1 MTEKADPTADPIP
14 EPILEPIDEAAE
26 EAAEPVETLAQI
38 NSQTLPAGNW
48 GWRAVVALTVGAGL
62 VASGV
67 WMSENFGGGETQ
79 LREQAARI
87 DALASE
93 RATLRNALT
102 ATEAELDGVADRL
115 AAVDQRL
122 AALTDAMGGVTAA
135 ADFDVLAGDVNT
147 RLGVLEAAR
156 ENPVDQVDTTAALA
170 DLADRLGAMEAMAAR
185 IAALEAFAQSV
196 GELADARPGEGV
208 VAAPNPALSIRLAEL
223 EQDLRTLDAALAVAV
238 ETLAAEA
245 VVPDLSQVEARLTE
259 VEETLRSVG
268 PAAASRGSASAL
280 VLAAGQLRDRLLG
293 PGPFRAELD
302 TVRQVAQSRV
312 LVDRE
317 LQSAMNRLG
326 DLASD
331 GVVTVDQLTR
341 EFSGLA
347 RQIVTATAPDEGWVA
362 DLWGRVRGVIS
373 VRRTGDIEGDTTQA
387 IVARAEVRL
396 ADRDLAGAVAELD
409 SLDGPSLNAVRSW
422 MVLARARATADEAAA
437 LIATRAVALLAQ
449 EFGPTP

>member
-1 MTEKADPTADPIP
+1 MTKKADPIN
-14 EPILEPIDEAAE
+14 EAAE
-26 EAAEPVETLAQI
+26 EADTDPVETLSI
-38 NSQTLPAGNW
+38 SQLDTQDSLTGNW
-48 GWRAVVALTVGAGL
+48 GWRAIVALAVGAGL

-67 WMSENFGGGETQ
+67 WMSENFGGGKIA
-79 LREQAARI
+79 LRDQAVRI
-87 DALASE
+87 EALESE

-102 ATEAELDGVADRL
+102 ATEVGLDGLTERL
-115 AAVDQRL
+115 VAVDQRL

-135 ADFDVLAGDVNT
+135 ADFDVLAADVND
-147 RLGVLEAAR
+147 RLAALEAPLD
-156 ENPVDQVDTTAALA
+156 NPVDQVDTAAALA
-170 DLADRLGAMEAMAAR
+170 DLSDRLGAMAAR

-196 GELADARPGEGV
+196 GELADARPGEGA
-208 VAAPNPALSIRLAEL
+208 VAAPNPAIATRLAEL

-238 ETLAAEA
+238 ETLPNQAEG
-245 VVPDLSQVEARLTE
+245 PGLSQVEARIAA
-259 VEETLRSVG
+259 VEETVRSLG
-268 PAAASRGSASAL
+268 PAAASRGSASVL

-317 LQSAMNRLG
+317 LQSAMDRLG
-326 DLASD
+326 ALASD

-341 EFSGLA
+341 EFAGLA
-347 RQIVTATAPDEGWVA
+347 RQIITATAPDEGWAA
-362 DLWGRVRGVIS
+362 DLWGRVRSVVS

-396 ADRDLAGAVAELD
+396 GDRDVAGAVAELG
-409 SLDGPSLNAVRSW
+409 SLDGLSLELVRPW
-422 MVLARARATADEAAA
+422 LELARARATADEAAA

>member
-1 MTEKADPTADPIP
+1 MTKKADPIN
-14 EPILEPIDEAAE
+14 EAAE
-26 EAAEPVETLAQI
+26 EADTDPVETLSISQLDAQD
-38 NSQTLPAGNW
+38 SLTGNW
-48 GWRAVVALTVGAGL
+48 GWRAIVALAVGAGL

-67 WMSENFGGGETQ
+67 WMSENFGGGKIA
-79 LREQAARI
+79 LRDQAVRI
-87 DALASE
+87 EALESE

-102 ATEAELDGVADRL
+102 ATEVGLDGLTERL
-115 AAVDQRL
+115 VAVDQRL

-135 ADFDVLAGDVNT
+135 ADFDVLAADVND
-147 RLGVLEAAR
+147 RLAALEAPLD
-156 ENPVDQVDTTAALA
+156 NPVDQVDTAGALA
-170 DLADRLGAMEAMAAR
+170 DLSDRLGAMEAMAAR

-196 GELADARPGEGV
+196 GELADARPGEGA
-208 VAAPNPALSIRLAEL
+208 VAAPNPAIATRLAEL

-238 ETLAAEA
+238 ETLPNQAKG
-245 VVPDLSQVEARLTE
+245 PDLSQVEARIAA
-259 VEETLRSVG
+259 VEETVRSLG
-268 PAAASRGSASAL
+268 PAAASRGSASVL

-317 LQSAMNRLG
+317 LQSAMDRLG
-326 DLASD
+326 ALASD

-341 EFSGLA
+341 EFAGLA
-347 RQIVTATAPDEGWVA
+347 RQIITAMAPDEGWAA
-362 DLWGRVRGVIS
+362 DLWGRVRSVVS

-396 ADRDLAGAVAELD
+396 GDRDVAGAVAELG
-409 SLDGPSLNAVRSW
+409 SLDGLSLELVRPW
-422 MVLARARATADEAAA
+422 LELARARATADEAAA

>member
-1 MTEKADPTADPIP
+1 MTKKADPIN
-14 EPILEPIDEAAE
+14 EAAE
-26 EAAEPVETLAQI
+26 EADTDPVETLSI
-38 NSQTLPAGNW
+38 SQLDTQDSLTGNW
-48 GWRAVVALTVGAGL
+48 GWRAIVALAVGAGL

-67 WMSENFGGGETQ
+67 WMSENFGGGKIA
-79 LREQAARI
+79 LRDQAVRI
-87 DALASE
+87 EALESE

-102 ATEAELDGVADRL
+102 ATEVGLDGLTERL
-115 AAVDQRL
+115 VAVDQRL

-135 ADFDVLAGDVNT
+135 ADFDVLAADVND
-147 RLGVLEAAR
+147 RLAALEAPLD
-156 ENPVDQVDTTAALA
+156 NPVDQVDTAGALA
-170 DLADRLGAMEAMAAR
+170 DLSDRLGAMAAR

-196 GELADARPGEGV
+196 GELADARPGEGA
-208 VAAPNPALSIRLAEL
+208 VAAPNPAIATRLAEL

-238 ETLAAEA
+238 ETLPNQAEG
-245 VVPDLSQVEARLTE
+245 PGLSQVEARIAA
-259 VEETLRSVG
+259 VEETVRSLG
-268 PAAASRGSASAL
+268 PAAASRGSASVL

-317 LQSAMNRLG
+317 LQSAMDRLG
-326 DLASD
+326 ALASD

-341 EFSGLA
+341 EFAGLA
-347 RQIVTATAPDEGWVA
+347 RQIIAATAPDEGWVA
-362 DLWGRVRGVIS
+362 DLWGRVRSVVS

-396 ADRDLAGAVAELD
+396 GDRDVAGAVSELD
-409 SLDGPSLNAVRSW
+409 SLDGLSLELVRPW
-422 MVLARARATADEAAA
+422 LELARARATADEAAA